1 MLIDLNKNDF
11 KRFEKLVEQIE
22 KNKFNAEINNL
33 IISNKDMYFNKQN
46 INNSLKINIKK
57 YLNESE
63 EINVY
68 LDQTHLKELN
78 LNSFLDNDYVKAFKN
93 ISFIKDDYKL
103 EFKKYKPYEI
113 FISDDIEIKDNYKEI
128 TNLGYFNNEF
138 QYLTLS
144 YKNEIWMLI
153 TPNEIN
159 TMSKQIA
166 VAKGNVLTFGLGLGY
181 YQFMI
186 SLKENVNNIY
196 IVEKDKN
203 IIDIFSKFILPRF
216 QYKNKIKII
225 NEDALIF
232 IKKDILKYNFDFLF
246 LDLYH
251 NPNDGLEFYLRFKIL
266 ENKFPQA
273 TFSYWL
279 NDSLLSLIRRIFINF
294 LIEQYE
300 GLNEK
305 YYNKIDTIEDQ
316 LMNYFYKTYKN
327 KTISSY
333 NELSKLLLNDNLN
346 YLIKNFKFIK

>member
-128 TNLGYFNNEF
+128 TNLSYFNNEF

-166 VAKGNVLTFGLGLGY
+166 SAKGNVLTFGLGLGY

>member
-1 MLIDLNKNDF
+1 M
-11 KRFEKLVEQIE
+11 
-22 KNKFNAEINNL
+22 
-33 IISNKDMYFNKQN
+33 
-46 INNSLKINIKK
+46 
-57 YLNESE
+57 
-63 EINVY
+63 
-68 LDQTHLKELN
+68 
-78 LNSFLDNDYVKAFKN
+78 
-93 ISFIKDDYKL
+93 
-103 EFKKYKPYEI
+103 
-113 FISDDIEIKDNYKEI
+113 
-128 TNLGYFNNEF
+128 
-138 QYLTLS
+138 
-144 YKNEIWMLI
+144 
-153 TPNEIN
+153 
-159 TMSKQIA
+159 
-166 VAKGNVLTFGLGLGY
+166 
-181 YQFMI
+181 
-186 SLKENVNNIY
+186 
-196 IVEKDKN
+196 
-203 IIDIFSKFILPRF
+203 PRF

-327 KTISSY
+327 KIISSY